1 MPSIHKMRQV
11 KFAHNR
17 KQWDIDLKKG
27 YLNESILLKKWIG
40 DSQFI
45 WKKVIFN
52 LESIRLFQN
61 ITNQSDI
68 NDTRTC
74 DWVEFPAQTP
84 IRRSSPKNPG
94 EGYGLMKGSVT
105 QEDLESAEVRS
116 ESEKPSSNP
125 WKSARSPSP
134 VIPSPNSKVKYVTKS
149 IYTKVFTCISQGRL
163 SLNQLHAQVPRIL

>member
-1 MPSIHKMRQV
+1 MRYWP
-11 KFAHNR
+11 KEGLF
-17 KQWDIDLKKG
+17 
-27 YLNESILLKKWIG
+27 KWI
-40 DSQFI
+40 DSFEKVNRRFTI
-45 WKKVIFN
+45 HLKKVIFN

-94 EGYGLMKGSVT
+94 EGYGLMKGSYSGGFGECRGAEWIREAVI
-105 QEDLESAEVRS
+105 ESVKICPIPLPE
-116 ESEKPSSNP
+116 
-125 WKSARSPSP
+125 SP
-134 VIPSPNSKVKYVTKS
+134 VIPSPNSKVKYVTNS
-149 IYTKVFTCISQGRL
+149 IYTKVFTRTSQGRL